1 MTKRDQLIEIGKELS
16 IKGLISGKSGNV
28 SMRMNNENILISA
41 TRAPLGRLE
50 SEDLVEIDLDGELIL
65 GAKEP
70 SSEKRMHLEIY
81 KARDDV
87 GAVVHTHSPYA
98 SAYAFLNKKPRS
110 INYESDLVLAD
121 LPIIAYMQP
130 GTQEFANAVKKG
142 LGSKPAAL
150 LQRHGVVA
158 VGRDLDEALA
168 IAELVEEVAKVNYLI
183 DTLSGV

>member
-1 MTKRDQLIEIGKELS
+1 
-16 IKGLISGKSGNV
+16 
-28 SMRMNNENILISA
+28 MRLDNDNILISA

-50 SEDLVEIDLDGELIL
+50 NEDLVEINIDGRLIL

-70 SSEKRMHLEIY
+70 SSEKRMHLEIC

-98 SAYAFLNKKPRS
+98 SAYAFLNKQLRS

-121 LPIIAYMQP
+121 LPILAYVQP
-130 GTQEFANAVKKG
+130 GTQEFASAVKEG
-142 LGSKPAAL
+142 LGDKSAAL

-168 IAELVEEVAKVNYLI
+168 VAELVEEVARVNYLI